1 MRWFDRKFYFEL
13 PLWMYPNIVERLR
26 GTPARMEELI
36 RDVPGH
42 LLTNRINESWSI
54 QENAGHLWDLERLWY
69 GRLEDFENGEE
80 ILRPADLENRLTH
93 ESNHNEKDLS
103 DLLARFRTERM
114 QLVTKLTGADESL
127 RSATSLHPRLQQ
139 SMRVIDLAF
148 FMAEHDDHHLARI
161 SELIR
166 SSA

>member
-26 GTPARMEELI
+26 GTPARLEELI

-42 LLTNRINESWSI
+42 VLTNRNNESWSI

-114 QLVTKLTGADESL
+114 QLVAKLTGADESF

-139 SMRVIDLAF
+139 PMRVIDLAF